1 MNTVR
6 GKWLIGG
13 ALAALLIFGCIGTVT
28 AGAFMMGSR
37 FNGPMMYNRQGPAQV
52 APGDDLPQQ
61 PAPRGYRDDRF
72 RNYGPGMLQPGYG
85 RGFNPFGFIGGIF
98 RLLFTLALLAL
109 IVLVLRRLF
118 FGRGPR
124 WGWGW
129 GGPGSHSHAPPW
141 AEEMHRKMHERM
153 DAAPVAATPAAAEA
167 PPAPVTDAPVNRV
180 PAAPGDEPA
189 ASQRPTDA
197 ANDAPSGEQRSV

>member
-1 MNTVR
+1 MNTVK

-37 FNGPMMYNRQGPAQV
+37 FFSPMMYNRQGPLQV

-61 PAPRGYRDDRF
+61 PAPRGYRGDRF
-72 RNYGPGMLQPGYG
+72 RNYGPGMMQPGRG
-85 RGFNPFGFIGGIF
+85 WGFNPFGFIGGIF

-109 IVLVLRRLF
+109 VVLVLRRLF

-124 WGWGW
+124 WGWGS
-129 GGPGSHSHAPPW
+129 PGSHGHVPPW

-153 DAAPVAATPAAAEA
+153 DVAAAPAAPAEA
-167 PPAPVTDAPVNRV
+167 ASQPVTDAPADAPVDTPPSSQP
-180 PAAPGDEPA
+180 PADAPG
-189 ASQRPTDA
+189 
-197 ANDAPSGEQRSV
+197 GEQRSV